1 MQNISDELLDAIAL
15 SEANFEQRKAFIG
28 LTSEDV
34 ELLTSVHLPLQEF
47 ERELVDG
54 FYEHLLSFSR
64 VREILHSEQ
73 LQTSLR
79 KTQSKY
85 FRELTAGVY
94 DLVYAKNR
102 VLVGLAHERIGLTA
116 EWYIGAYGAFLS
128 LCNKFIA
135 VLNAKSP
142 RLSEPIISAL
152 NKVALL
158 DITLALDAYSHA
170 SQQHLIATKNNLADQ
185 YSFQLSLGDAID
197 RVQKS
202 FISAH
207 SFDESLEQLLEEL
220 IKLTQSEFGLI
231 GDVIS
236 DSERSPFLKIRVLTN
251 IAWDAETTKLYQDN
265 KQTGLEFH
273 RPDNLLGEVIRSRK
287 AVIANNP
294 GNDPRA
300 GGTPSGHPA
309 LHSYLGIP
317 FFQRDN
323 VIGMIGLANRP
334 GGYDETLV
342 EALQPLIDTL
352 ETLNEAR
359 LLKAQLAL
367 SEAENS
373 RLAMVVRE
381 TVNAVLVTDPD
392 FRIQWCNPAFEN
404 MSGYTLPTLLGENP
418 LQFLCGA
425 KTSAEVL
432 TKIQTSI
439 TSKGAVEFELANYRS
454 CGEEYWIHATCNPTF
469 TASGSHNGFVI
480 ISLDITKTRQ
490 QQDAL
495 ANFKSV
501 VDQTLD
507 AVLFFDADSLDILY
521 ANAGAQ
527 RQLQRTEA
535 ELKALRPYDFKP
547 EYDEVAFKRLIAPLV
562 KGSIEAV
569 VVKTVHETPD
579 GAQSPVEVSMQ
590 LVTTTFNQRI
600 VINILRDISVQK
612 RLDELRESNQ
622 KSVLTLLQ
630 RSADAMAI
638 IDDGKFV
645 DCNLAALQLFGFERQ
660 DQLLGKTPVDIS
672 QPMQPQG
679 SSVALA
685 QYYLTKTLTDGY
697 QRFEWLHQ
705 TKRSIHTPIEVTL
718 TPVIFHDKTCIQ
730 AVWRDLT
737 DLKAQEHKIK
747 QLAYFDDL
755 TGLANRNLFSERVNH
770 LLSLAK
776 RVNYSIAVVFIQIAN
791 MNDINETLG
800 YSAGDLVVKAV
811 AKRLSATVRSAYAIA
826 RYVFDAAEDEGLD
839 ETHID
844 SEFDSLARLNCDN
857 FALVAVVT
865 GQDAVAAMVARLNQ
879 VMALP
884 FEISGSDVVVTV
896 RSGVSLYPEDA
907 QNYDELT
914 RGANI
919 ALNQAIEL
927 AVPTCYFNLSLGEQ
941 IQRNALMIKHLEVTL
956 HRTPE
961 HLSLRYQP
969 QINLHTGEL
978 SGAEVL
984 IRWHDPELGWISP
997 AVFIPLA
1004 EERGLIDKVTSWV
1017 VESTC
1022 QQLNDWKSH
1031 GFHLAAEQGIKLAVN
1046 LSARSLY
1053 DATFLEN
1060 LIEQIKFHGLS
1071 SDDFEFEL
1079 TETGLMRDPEQAIN
1093 LLKFLHLAGFKLAID
1108 DFGIGQS
1115 SLSYLKNIDA
1125 DILKID
1131 MFFVRSMLTDKANYA
1146 IVKTII
1152 STAKIFGMKT
1162 LAEGVEDEAIAS
1174 ELKALGC
1181 DYAQGYFYD
1190 APLPPT
1196 HFYEKWLTRLA

>member
-1 MQNISDELLDAIAL
+1 MQNLSDELLEAIAL
-15 SEANFEQRKAFIG
+15 NAASFEQRKAFIG
-28 LTSEDV
+28 LTAEDV
-34 ELLTSVHLPLQEF
+34 ELLAAVHLPLQEF
-47 ERELVDG
+47 ELELVDG
-54 FYEHLLSFSR
+54 FYEHLLSFAR
-64 VREILHSEQ
+64 VQQILHSEQ

-85 FRELTAGVY
+85 FRQLTAGVY
-94 DLVYAKNR
+94 DLEYAKNR

-135 VLNAKSP
+135 LINAQSP
-142 RLSEPIISAL
+142 QLTEPIISAL

-170 SQQHLIATKNNLADQ
+170 SQQHLIATKNDLAAQ
-185 YSFQLSLGDAID
+185 YSFQLSLRAAID

-202 FISAH
+202 FISAR
-207 SFDESLEQLLEEL
+207 SYDESLEKLLEEL
-220 IKLTQSEFGLI
+220 IKLTQSKFGLI

-236 DSERSPFLKIRVLTN
+236 EPDRSPFLKIRVLTD
-251 IAWDAETTKLYQDN
+251 IAWDAETTRLYQDN

-294 GNDPRA
+294 ANDPRA
-300 GGTPSGHPA
+300 GGTPSGHPV

-334 GGYDETLV
+334 GGYDEALI

-359 LLKAQLAL
+359 LLKAQLAV

-373 RLAMVVRE
+373 RLAMLVKE

-392 FRIQWCNPAFEN
+392 FSIQWCNPAFED
-404 MSGYTLPTLLGENP
+404 MSGYQLRALMGQNP
-418 LQFLCGA
+418 LKLLTGA
-425 KTSAEVL
+425 KTSADVL
-432 TKIQTSI
+432 TKIAGSI
-439 TSKGAVEFELANYRS
+439 ATKTAIEFELLNYRS
-454 CGEEYWIHATCNPTF
+454 SGEEYWVHATCNPTF
-469 TASGSHNGFVI
+469 TASGVHNGFVI
-480 ISLDITKTRQ
+480 IELDITKSRQ

-521 ANAGAQ
+521 ANTGAQ

-535 ELKALRPYDFKP
+535 ELKALHPYDFKP

-562 KGSIEAV
+562 NGSIEAV
-569 VVKTVHETPD
+569 LLKTVHETPD

-590 LVTTTFNQRI
+590 LVTTAFNQRI
-600 VINILRDISVQK
+600 VINILRDISVQT
-612 RLDELRESNQ
+612 RLEELRESNQ
-622 KSVLTLLQ
+622 TRVLSLLQ
-630 RSADAMAI
+630 RSADAMGI
-638 IDDGKFV
+638 IEDGKFV
-645 DCNLAALQLFGFERQ
+645 DCNAAALELFGFDRK
-660 DQLLGKTPVDIS
+660 DQLIGKTPVDIS
-672 QPMQPQG
+672 HRMQPQG
-679 SSVALA
+679 ASAGLA
-685 QYYLTKTLTDGY
+685 QDYLTRTLTDGY

-705 TKRSIHTPIEVTL
+705 TKRGSDTPIEVTL
-718 TPVIFHDKTCIQ
+718 TPVVFHDRTCIQ

-770 LLSLAK
+770 LLSLA
-776 RVNYSIAVVFIQIAN
+776 RRFHYSIAVVFIQIAN

-811 AKRLSATVRSAYAIA
+811 AKRLSATVRSADAIA
-826 RYVFDAAEDEGLD
+826 RYVFEAAEAEGLD

-844 SEFDSLARLNCDN
+844 REFDSLARLNCDN
-857 FALVAVVT
+857 FALAAVVT

-879 VMALP
+879 VMGLP
-884 FEISGSDVVVTV
+884 FEISGSDVAVTV
-896 RSGVSLYPEDA
+896 RTGISLFPDDA
-907 QNYDELT
+907 QNYEELT

-919 ALNQAIEL
+919 ALNQAIDL

-941 IQRNALMIKHLEVTL
+941 IQRNALMMKHLEVAL
-956 HRTPE
+956 HKTPE

-969 QINLHTGEL
+969 QINLHTGQL

-1004 EERGLIDKVTSWV
+1004 EERGLIDKVTTWV

-1022 QQLNDWKSH
+1022 QQLNDWKAH
-1031 GFHLAAEQGIKLAVN
+1031 GVDLSVGQDIKLAVN

-1053 DATFLEN
+1053 DATFLES
-1060 LIEQIKFHGLS
+1060 LIAQINSQGLS

-1079 TETGLMRDPEQAIN
+1079 TETGLMRDPEQALN
-1093 LLKFLHLAGFKLAID
+1093 LLKFLRLSGFKLAID

-1162 LAEGVEDEAIAS
+1162 LAEGVEDEAIAV

-1196 HFYEKWLTRLA
+1196 HFYEKWLIRLV